1 MNTQY
6 NYSDVKIL
14 QQQIVYQGHF
24 QLEQW
29 KVQFRLFNG
38 RWSETQTREVFERGE
53 AVGVL
58 LFDTNSD
65 QLVLIEQFRV
75 GIAKKAKNP
84 WLMEIVAGVINKGE
98 SLEQVARR
106 ETLEE
111 TGLTI
116 TNLLPICEYWVSPG
130 GSSERIYL
138 FCGQVNAQLAQ
149 GIHGVAEEGEDIR
162 LQALSLN
169 DVYNLLEQGKFNN
182 SSTIIALQWLQH
194 NEQKVRDAFL
204 GKNG

>member
-1 MNTQY
+1 MNSQFDH
-6 NYSDVKIL
+6 SDVKIL
-14 QQQIVYQGHF
+14 HQQVVYQGHF

-38 RWSETQTREVFERGE
+38 GWSTPRLREVFERGE

-75 GIAKKAKNP
+75 GIASKAKSP
-84 WLMEIVAGVINKGE
+84 WLIEIVAGVMDKGE

-106 ETLEE
+106 ETQEE
-111 TGLTI
+111 TGLEI
-116 TNLLPICEYWVSPG
+116 MNLLPICQYWVSPG

-138 FCGQVNAQLAQ
+138 FCGQVDAELAQ
-149 GIHGVAEEGEDIR
+149 GIHGLVEEGEDIR
-162 LQALSLN
+162 LHVLSLKAA
-169 DVYNLLEQGKFNN
+169 YNLLNQGKINN
-182 SSTIIALQWLQH
+182 GSTIIALQWLQH
-194 NEQKVRDAFL
+194 NEHIVRDAFL
-204 GKNG
+204 KKSG

>member
-1 MNTQY
+1 MNAQY
-6 NYSDVKIL
+6 DRPDVKIL

-29 KVQFRLFNG
+29 KVQFRLFSG
-38 RWSETQTREVFERGE
+38 GWSETQTREVFERGE

-58 LFDTNSD
+58 LFDTSSD

-111 TGLTI
+111 TGLAI
-116 TNLLPICEYWVSPG
+116 TNLIPIFQYWVSPG
-130 GSSERIYL
+130 GSSERIHL

-162 LQALSLN
+162 LQVLSLN
-169 DVYNLLEQGKFNN
+169 NAYNLLEEGKFNN
-182 SSTIIALQWLQH
+182 GSTIIALQWLQH
-194 NEQKVRDAFL
+194 NEQKVRDVFL
-204 GKNG
+204 KKSR

>member
-1 MNTQY
+1 MNSEFDH
-6 NYSDVKIL
+6 SDVKIL

-38 RWSETQTREVFERGE
+38 GWSPPRLREVFERGE

-58 LFDTNSD
+58 LFDTKRD

-75 GIAKKAKNP
+75 GVVNKAKNP
-84 WLMEIVAGVINKGE
+84 WLIEIVAGVIDKGE

-106 ETLEE
+106 ETQEE
-111 TGLTI
+111 TGLEI
-116 TNLLPICEYWVSPG
+116 TNLLPICQYWVSPG

-138 FCGQVNAQLAQ
+138 FCGQVDAELAK
-149 GIHGVAEEGEDIR
+149 GIHGVSEEGEDIR
-162 LQALSLN
+162 LHVLSLK
-169 DVYNLLEQGKFNN
+169 VAYNLLNQGKINN

-194 NEQKVRDAFL
+194 NEQIARDTFL
-204 GKNG
+204 KKSG

>member
-1 MNTQY
+1 
-6 NYSDVKIL
+6 
-14 QQQIVYQGHF
+14 
-24 QLEQW
+24 
-29 KVQFRLFNG
+29 
-38 RWSETQTREVFERGE
+38 
-53 AVGVL
+53 
-58 LFDTNSD
+58 
-65 QLVLIEQFRV
+65 
-75 GIAKKAKNP
+75 
-84 WLMEIVAGVINKGE
+84 
-98 SLEQVARR
+98 
-106 ETLEE
+106 
-111 TGLTI
+111 
-116 TNLLPICEYWVSPG
+116 VSPG